1 MQAFSLALCLSIL
14 LLPGL
19 LLRYIPFKPFLNH
32 QQNKRLA
39 TWYLLW
45 FLVLFALE
53 LHQTVVAGPTVRLF
67 KQVSMLGWLPY
78 FLINIFCIPNHL
90 AHHIFVAGM
99 QNIYMVLLHG
109 AGIFVLTFL
118 EPTGSI
124 VAYYFQLT
132 ALLLLLFSLTYPFV
146 KNFFCRIFLSQHA
159 INDHKYWRGAC
170 LLPFLIVAD
179 VIYLSYGDKIMA
191 KELLVPRL
199 FLLPIFIALMYAFSY
214 DVKHLEMRAELD
226 ATNKFLQDAAEL
238 PAGKYQSPDGGSQP
252 EDGGVPSH
260 DIRHYN
266 QLCWPPCSKE
276 GKTEAAAL
284 QLITGC
290 DDNILQ
296 TSIQSYCYNPIINAA
311 LSMYIHKAEQEQLPL
326 THKVDL
332 PTTMKIDENELAILL
347 SNLLENAFLAS
358 KKQPA
363 GAREIKILV
372 RTDARQLL
380 VSVANRFDAPVRLG
394 DDGLPVTHQNGH
406 GLGMRSLALFR
417 DKYQATVLCSQQE
430 GWFKTMIYVAN
441 KY

>member
-1 MQAFSLALCLSIL
+1 MQNLALALCLSIL
-14 LLPGL
+14 LLPSL
-19 LLRYIPFKPFLNH
+19 LLRYQPFASFITSAQKHHLARAYCVWFVLLYALDVYFLW
-32 QQNKRLA
+32 Q
-39 TWYLLW
+39 Y
-45 FLVLFALE
+45 
-53 LHQTVVAGPTVRLF
+53 GPTIRQYKL
-67 KQVSMLGWLPY
+67 SLMIGWLPY
-78 FLINIFCIPNHL
+78 LFINIYYIPNHL

-99 QNIYMVLLHG
+99 QCIYVMLLHG
-109 AGIFVLTFL
+109 ASALVMLRLFPDEDMVQ
-118 EPTGSI
+118 
-124 VAYYFQLT
+124 YYFVETGLF
-132 ALLLLLFSLTYPFV
+132 LLFFGLTYHFI
-146 KNFFCRIFLSQHA
+146 KNFFERVFMAQHA
-159 INDHKYWRGAC
+159 INDHKYWRTVC
-170 LLPFLIVAD
+170 LLPALVVSD
-179 VIYLSYGDKIMA
+179 VMYLSYNPQILAED
-191 KELLVPRL
+191 LLVPRL
-199 FLLPIFIALMYAFSY
+199 ILVPLFVILVYSFSY
-214 DVKHLEMRAELD
+214 DMRRMEKGAQMD
-226 ATNKFLQDAAEL
+226 ANNKFLRMQLNSLQENTRLITEANQKMA
-238 PAGKYQSPDGGSQP
+238 
-252 EDGGVPSH
+252 VIRH
-260 DIRHYN
+260 DIQHYN
-266 QLCWPPCSKE
+266 RLLATLVKE
-276 GKTEAAAL
+276 GKTETAL